1 MLPLFSGSTFAALKS
16 DQRTHIGQLTGSL
29 WRLLEVAVPVLEP
42 CGDRRV
48 FGDPLSQGH
57 GRGEFAVDLTG
68 ALAQSSTERNQSL
81 RQDED
86 TAVRRGRRALAVDE
100 PLLRN
105 ILGQVRQDWWRGK
118 WGQELGY
125 GEFGVRGVSG
135 QWGTV
140 VVVGGGYF

>member
-1 MLPLFSGSTFAALKS
+1 ML
-16 DQRTHIGQLTGSL
+16 
-29 WRLLEVAVPVLEP
+29 VLEP

-57 GRGEFAVDLTG
+57 GRGEFAVDLAG
-68 ALAQSSTERNQSL
+68 ALAQSSTERDQSL

-100 PLLRN
+100 SGLWDP
-105 ILGQVRQDWWRGK
+105 LGQMRQDWWRGK

-125 GEFGVRGVSG
+125 GEFGV
-135 QWGTV
+135 
-140 VVVGGGYF
+140 GGGEWAVGYRGCGRGRLLLVMYLGTSSPS